1 MGRAAAADPPAT
13 PTDPAGQ
20 PASPGT
26 DSTAPEPHAQRKTRW
41 KPLQVSV
48 GLAPT
53 AQDLGSEADILGVS
67 SNQDLGAILDQWA
80 MTLKGSLRVPM
91 RIGFGRRNDGQEGT
105 EMHALPRIV
114 GLGSGDWNY
123 VGLAP
128 NASASLALII
138 GNPLVTANIIYSTS
152 HLTDPGY
159 PVVNDMGIDQA
170 YLALKFPD
178 AFGSAGGIAI
188 MAGVFSER
196 FGTSGP
202 YQKSSGYYSTY
213 LFGRTHQAGESIAAN
228 FDVSDEIEVILEH
241 GIGAKSE
248 VVPFIVKDV
257 QDTET
262 GNWLIGGPKPPNCPR
277 PRCGSWVVYESD
289 DFQGQGPQPY
299 GSNFVNHAHA
309 AMIYDDKL
317 RIGAHYLKSWSPND
331 NALAADAPESY
342 LEVMGADVHLDGE
355 IGNAYVGYSHVNADE
370 LYPLGDGVQ
379 LLHSGTGR
387 SFKLNYFGEKERFTG
402 DTARNDSGT
411 VDTVLTQFHLRLADL
426 FNDPFRGR
434 DLNLGLYSMYNHV
447 RSIETSS
454 HPLDRDIKDD
464 KLKFGADLDFQT
476 VKFMSVGARFDRVI
490 PRLADQDDAWSAVTP
505 RLTFYTQRKT
515 KEQVILAYTHYFL
528 GPETVPG
535 SPYTDGYY
543 TPDADMIV
551 LTARMSF

>member
-1 MGRAAAADPPAT
+1 MPRA
-13 PTDPAGQ
+13 
-20 PASPGT
+20 
-26 DSTAPEPHAQRKTRW
+26 ERKTRW

-67 SNQDLGAILDQWA
+67 SAQDLGAILDQWA
-80 MTLKGSLRVPM
+80 MTLKGSFRVPM
-91 RIGFGRRNDGQEGT
+91 RVGFGRRNDGKPGVEP
-105 EMHALPRIV
+105 HALPRVV

-123 VGLAP
+123 LGLAP

-178 AFGSAGGIAI
+178 AFGKAGGIAI

-213 LFGRTHQAGESIAAN
+213 LFGRTHQAGESITAN
-228 FDVSDEIEVILEH
+228 FDLSEKVEIIVEH

-248 VVPFIVKDV
+248 VVPFIVKNYPD
-257 QDTET
+257 
-262 GNWLIGGPKPPNCPR
+262 P
-277 PRCGSWVVYESD
+277 SWVVYESD

-331 NALAADAPESY
+331 NALAADAPEAY
-342 LEVMGADVHLDGE
+342 LQVMGGDVHLDGE
-355 IGNAYVGYSHVNADE
+355 IGNAYVGYSHVDADE

-387 SFKLNYFGEKERFTG
+387 SFKLNYFGEKERLTG
-402 DTARNDSGT
+402 DTGRNDSGT
-411 VDTVLTQFHLRLADL
+411 VDTVLTQFHLRIADL
-426 FNDPFRGR
+426 LNDPFGGR
-434 DLNLGLYSMYNHV
+434 DLNLGLYGMFNHV
-447 RSIETSS
+447 VSEKTSNHPARSRHQGRQAQVRRRPRFSDAEVHVHRLAFRPRHSASRGSGRRVHRDLAEAQLLHAAQDQGAGHLAI
-454 HPLDRDIKDD
+454 HPLLCRSGD
-464 KLKFGADLDFQT
+464 G
-476 VKFMSVGARFDRVI
+476 S
-490 PRLADQDDAWSAVTP
+490 RLALHR
-505 RLTFYTQRKT
+505 RL
-515 KEQVILAYTHYFL
+515 LHA
-528 GPETVPG
+528 
-535 SPYTDGYY
+535 
-543 TPDADMIV
+543 
-551 LTARMSF
+551 